1 MRTLLVANRG
11 EIARRVLRTASRME
25 LRTVAVYSDADAHAP
40 HVTEADVAVRLGP
53 AAPAES
59 YLDIDAVVAA
69 ARATGADAVHP
80 GYGFLSEN
88 PALARALEEAG
99 ITFVGPSVHAL
110 TVMGDKISAKEQV
123 AAHGVPLT
131 AGVTGAGMDDDA
143 LVTAAEDLHYPLL
156 VKPSA
161 GGGGKGMT
169 VVETPA
175 DLREALAGA
184 RRMARR
190 AFGDDALMLEELVA
204 APRHIEVQV
213 LADLYG
219 NVIHLGER
227 ECTLQ
232 RRYQKVVEEAP
243 SPLLD
248 EGTRA
253 RIGEAACAAARSVGY
268 TGAGTVE
275 FLVPTADPERFTF
288 MEMNT
293 RLQVEH
299 PVTEQVTGLDL
310 VEWQLRIADGERLGL
325 TQEDVT
331 LTGHAVEARVYAE
344 DPAHDFLPTAGTVIA
359 LHEPDGEGIRVDSA
373 LAGGLAVGSDYD
385 PMLAKVIATA
395 PTRAEA
401 LTRLDRALANTVVLG
416 LGTNIEF
423 LRGLVTDP
431 DVIAGDMDTSLIER
445 RLPAMELGRVPEDA
459 LLAAAAFATG
469 PRGIAPDPAPGA
481 GRAPGTAWNLRDGW
495 RISGRSPR
503 VVLLE
508 LPGGERREVTVP
520 EDAVLTPRGGSRYL
534 LAHPGRTTPLD
545 IAVAPAEPE
554 GTPVWVGLAGAGIRL
569 LVPSAAALTAERL
582 AAAERGGAALAPQ
595 VRPPMPGTVVAVPVA
610 DGDEVAVGD
619 VLVTIEAM
627 KMEHRLLAPL
637 AGTVSVHVA
646 EGATVRLDEVVAAVA
661 PVEESAADTAA
672 PESTPGPA
680 QPPVPSDPILPGA
693 PGTTRGVK

>member
-11 EIARRVLRTASRME
+11 EIARRVLRTAARMG

-40 HVTEADVAVRLGP
+40 HVAEADVAVRLGP

-59 YLDIDAVVAA
+59 YLDIAAVVAA
-69 ARATGADAVHP
+69 ARSTGADAVHP

-131 AGVTGAGMDDDA
+131 AGVTGAGMGDDA
-143 LVTAAEDLHYPLL
+143 LVAAAEDLHYPLL

-161 GGGGKGMT
+161 GGGGKGMS
-169 VVETPA
+169 VVASPA
-175 DLREALAGA
+175 QLRETLVVA
-184 RRMARR
+184 RRVAAR
-190 AFGDDALMLEELVA
+190 AFGDDTLMLEELVA

-213 LADLYG
+213 LADTYG

-248 EGTRA
+248 EQTRA

-275 FLVPTADPERFTF
+275 FLVPAADPTRFTF

-310 VEWQLRIADGERLGL
+310 VEWQLRIAAGERLGL

-344 DPAHDFLPTAGTVIA
+344 DPAHDFLPTAGTVLA
-359 LHEPDGEGIRVDSA
+359 LREPSGDGIRVDSA
-373 LAGGLAVGSDYD
+373 LAEGLAVGSDYD
-385 PMLAKVIATA
+385 PMLAKVVATA
-395 PTRAEA
+395 PTRGEA
-401 LTRLDRALANTVVLG
+401 LARLDRALAETVVLG

-423 LRGLVTDP
+423 LRELVTDP
-431 DVIAGDMDTSLIER
+431 AVAAGDMDTSLIGR
-445 RLPAMELGRVPEDA
+445 RLETMVLGRIPDEA
-459 LLAAAAFATG
+459 LLAAAAFAAG
-469 PRGIAPDPAPGA
+469 PGDVVPDPAPAA
-481 GRAPGTAWNLRDGW
+481 GRPPGTAWNRRDGW
-495 RISGRSPR
+495 RISGRAPR

-508 LPGGERREVTVP
+508 LPGGERRSVTVP
-520 EDAVLTPRGGSRYL
+520 EDAALTSRGGSRHL
-534 LAHPGRTTPLD
+534 LTHSGLTTPLD

-569 LVPSAAALTAERL
+569 LIPSAAALTAERV

-595 VRPPMPGTVVAVPVA
+595 VRSPMPGTVVAVAVA
-610 DGDEVAVGD
+610 DGDQVAVGD
-619 VLVTIEAM
+619 VLVSIEAM

-637 AGTVSVHVA
+637 AGTVSVTVA
-646 EGATVRLDEVVAAVA
+646 EGATVRLDEVVATVA
-661 PVEESAADTAA
+661 P
-672 PESTPGPA
+672 
-680 QPPVPSDPILPGA
+680 PGA
-693 PGTTRGVK
+693 DPAAAAGPGAAGGAGGAPTQ